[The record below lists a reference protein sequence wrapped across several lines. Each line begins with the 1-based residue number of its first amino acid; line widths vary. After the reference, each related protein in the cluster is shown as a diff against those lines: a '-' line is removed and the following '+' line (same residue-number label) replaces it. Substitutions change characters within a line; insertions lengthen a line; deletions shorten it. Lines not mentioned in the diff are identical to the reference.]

1 MDKKKN
7 IYMFIGVGVVVI
19 PLIICGVA
27 LFMYNKSHKPEY
39 KLTQYVNL
47 INAKD
52 YEKMYEL
59 TDSETKKTVS
69 KDDFITKNKNIY
81 EGIGASDIKVEVK
94 NVEKKSNVATIDY
107 ETTMNTLCGELE
119 FSNTVTMTREIGKD
133 YTVKWNSKAI
143 FPELADNDKL
153 RVKTIKSKRG
163 DIIDRNGAKLATDSV
178 SSNVGIVPGKL
189 GDNKEQS
196 INDIAKLLETSVEYI
211 NNQLGA
217 SYVKPDM
224 FIPIKAIP
232 YGDERI
238 PSLLKISGVQINDK
252 DARIYPLDTKA
263 AHLTGYVQAINA
275 EELEKHK
282 DEEYTEN
289 SLIGKA
295 GLEKA
300 YEESLRG
307 IDGSEIYIQNKD
319 GEKKTSLITKEVK
332 NGSDLKLTIDGNMQC
347 LLYSQLEKDKGSA
360 VAMNPNTGEVL
371 ALVSTPAYN
380 PNDFILGMSNDKW
393 NSLNNDSNKPLY
405 NRFQG
410 TAAPGSSFKPITAAI
425 GVDTKKLD
433 PNADK
438 KISGLSWKKDSS
450 WGNYS
455 VTRVS
460 EYGGNSNLLNAL
472 VYSDNIYFAQVA
484 LDIGKDTFK
493 DKLNSFGFSEKVPF
507 EFPLYNSQF
516 SSDKSFKTE
525 VQLADSGYGQGEVLM
540 NPVHLAALYTMFQNE
555 GNILNPYLIYKQTPE
570 SKVWKSNAVSKESA
584 NIVLQDLIQVVENPN
599 GTGHAALT
607 YGLTIAGKT
616 GTAEIKASQDDTTGT
631 ELGWFVGMT
640 TNKAPNNLLVVMMAE
655 DVKDKGGSHYVVP
668 KVKKALETIK

>member
-1 MDKKKN
+1 
-7 IYMFIGVGVVVI
+7 
-19 PLIICGVA
+19 
-27 LFMYNKSHKPEY
+27 
-39 KLTQYVNL
+39 
-47 INAKD
+47 
-52 YEKMYEL
+52 
-59 TDSETKKTVS
+59 
-69 KDDFITKNKNIY
+69 
-81 EGIGASDIKVEVK
+81 
-94 NVEKKSNVATIDY
+94 
-107 ETTMNTLCGELE
+107 
-119 FSNTVTMTREIGKD
+119 
-133 YTVKWNSKAI
+133 
-143 FPELADNDKL
+143 
-153 RVKTIKSKRG
+153 
-163 DIIDRNGAKLATDSV
+163 
-178 SSNVGIVPGKL
+178 
-189 GDNKEQS
+189 
-196 INDIAKLLETSVEYI
+196 
-211 NNQLGA
+211 
-217 SYVKPDM
+217 
-224 FIPIKAIP
+224 
-232 YGDERI
+232 
-238 PSLLKISGVQINDK
+238 
-252 DARIYPLDTKA
+252 
-263 AHLTGYVQAINA
+263 
-275 EELEKHK
+275 
-282 DEEYTEN
+282 
-289 SLIGKA
+289 
-295 GLEKA
+295 
-300 YEESLRG
+300 
-307 IDGSEIYIQNKD
+307 
-319 GEKKTSLITKEVK
+319 
-332 NGSDLKLTIDGNMQC
+332 MQC

-599 GTGHAALT
+599 GTGHAAFT
-607 YGLTIAGKT
+607 SGLTIAGKT

>member
-1 MDKKKN
+1 MNKKKN
-7 IYMFIGVGVVVI
+7 IYMFIGVGIVVV
-19 PLIICGVA
+19 PLIICGIA

-39 KLTQYVNL
+39 KLTEYVNL

-59 TDSETKKTVS
+59 TDSETKQKLS
-69 KDDFITKNKNIY
+69 KEDFIARNKNIY
-81 EGIGASDIKVEVK
+81 EGIQASDIKIKVK
-94 NVEKKSNVATIDY
+94 NVENNGNAATIDY

-119 FSNTVTMTREIGKD
+119 FLNTINMTREIGKD
-133 YTVKWNSKAI
+133 YTVKWNSKVI
-143 FPELADNDKL
+143 FPDLTDNDKV

-163 DIIDRNGAKLATDSV
+163 DIIDRNGAMLATDSV
-178 SSNVGIVPGKL
+178 SSNVGIVPGNL
-189 GDNKEQS
+189 GDNKERS
-196 INDIAKLLETSVEYI
+196 INEIAKLLETSVEYI
-211 NNQLGA
+211 NGQLSA

-238 PSLLKISGVQINDK
+238 PSLLDIPGVKINDK
-252 DARIYPLDTKA
+252 DSRIYPLGIQT

-275 EELEKHK
+275 EELKKHK

-289 SLIGKA
+289 SLIGKS

-307 IDGSEIYIQNKD
+307 IDGAEIYIQNKE
-319 GEKKTSLITKEVK
+319 GEKKTSLITKKVK
-332 NGSDLKLTIDGNMQC
+332 NGSDLKLTIDSNMQC
-347 LLYSQLEKDKGSA
+347 LLYSQLENDKGSA

-371 ALVSTPAYN
+371 ALVSTPSYN

-393 NSLNNDSNKPLY
+393 NSLNNDPSKPLY

-410 TAAPGSSFKPITAAI
+410 TAAPGSSFKPITAVI
-425 GVDTKKLD
+425 GLDTKKLD
-433 PNADK
+433 PNANK
-438 KISGLSWKKDSS
+438 NISGLSWKKDSS

-460 EYGGNSNLLNAL
+460 DYGGNSNLLNAL

-484 LDIGKDTFK
+484 LDIGKDIFR
-493 DKLNSFGFSEKVPF
+493 DKLTSFGFSEKVPF

-516 SSDKSFKTE
+516 STGKDFKTE
-525 VQLADSGYGQGEVLM
+525 VQLADSGYGQGEVLL
-540 NPVHLAALYTMFQNE
+540 NPVYLASLYTMFQNE
-555 GNILNPYLIYKQTPE
+555 GSILNPYLEYKGTSE
-570 SKVWKSNAVSKESA
+570 SKVWKSNVVSKDSA
-584 NIVLQDLIQVVENPN
+584 NIVLQDLIQVVENPS
-599 GTGHAALT
+599 GTGHAAYT
-607 YGLTIAGKT
+607 SGLTIAGKT
-616 GTAEIKASQDDTTGT
+616 GTAEIKASQNDTTGT

-668 KVKKALETIK
+668 KVKKALETIR

>member
-1 MDKKKN
+1 MNKNRN
-7 IYMFIGVGVVVI
+7 IYMFIGVGVVVV
-19 PLIICGVA
+19 PLIICGIA

-39 KLTQYVNL
+39 KLTEYVNL
-47 INAKD
+47 INARD

-59 TDSETKKTVS
+59 TDSETKKTIS
-69 KDDFITKNKNIY
+69 KDDFIARNKNIY
-81 EGIGASDIKVEVK
+81 EGISSSDIKVEVK
-94 NVEKKSNVATIDY
+94 NVENSSNVTIMDY
-107 ETTMNTLCGELE
+107 KTTMNTLCGELE
-119 FSNTVTMTREIGKD
+119 FSNTITMTREMGKD
-133 YTVKWNSKAI
+133 YTVKWNSKLI
-143 FPELADNDKL
+143 FPDLTDNDKI

-163 DIIDRNGAKLATDSV
+163 DIIDRNGANIATDSV
-178 SSNVGIVPGKL
+178 SFNVGVVPGKL
-189 GDNKEQS
+189 GDNKEQ
-196 INDIAKLLETSVEYI
+196 IIIEIAKLLETSVEYI
-211 NNQLGA
+211 NTQLSA
-217 SYVKPDM
+217 TYVKPDM

-232 YGDERI
+232 YGDDRI
-238 PSLLKISGVQINDK
+238 TSLLNISGVQINEK
-252 DARIYPLDTKA
+252 DARIYPLAEKA
-263 AHLTGYVQAINA
+263 AHLTGYVQVINA

-282 DEEYTEN
+282 DEEYTQN
-289 SLIGKA
+289 SLIGKS

-300 YEESLRG
+300 YEETLRG
-307 IDGSEIYIQNKD
+307 IDGAEIYIQNKD

-332 NGSDLKLTIDGNMQC
+332 NGSDLKLTIDSNMQN
-347 LLYSQLEKDKGSA
+347 LLYSQLECDKGSA

-380 PNDFILGMSNDKW
+380 PNDFILGMSNNKW
-393 NSLNNDSNKPLY
+393 NGLNNDPSKPLY

-410 TAAPGSSFKPITAAI
+410 TFAPGSSFKPITAVI

-433 PNADK
+433 SNANK
-438 KISGLSWKKDSS
+438 NISGLSWKKDSS

-460 EYGGNSNLLNAL
+460 SYAGNSDLLNAL

-484 LDIGKDTFK
+484 LDIGKDIFK

-507 EFPLYNSQF
+507 EYPLYNSQF
-516 SSDKSFKTE
+516 SSDKTFKTE

-540 NPVHLAALYTMFQNE
+540 NPVHLASLYTMFQNE
-555 GNILNPYLIYKQTPE
+555 GSILTPYLVYNGAQENKI
-570 SKVWKSNAVSKESA
+570 WKSNAVGKDSA
-584 NIVLQDLIQVVENPN
+584 SIVLKDLIQVVENPN
-599 GTGHAALT
+599 GTGHAAMT

-640 TNKAPNNLLVVMMAE
+640 TNKSPNNLLVVMMAE

>member
-7 IYMFIGVGVVVI
+7 IYMFIGVGVVII
-19 PLIICGVA
+19 PLIMCGVA

-39 KLTQYVNL
+39 KLTEYVNL

-59 TDSETKKTVS
+59 TDSETKQKLS
-69 KDDFITKNKNIY
+69 KEDFIARNKNIY
-81 EGIGASDIKVEVK
+81 EGIQASDIKVEVK
-94 NVEKKSNVATIDY
+94 NVENKSNEATIDY
-107 ETTMNTLCGELE
+107 ETTMNTLCGQLE
-119 FSNTVTMTREIGKD
+119 FSNTITMTREIGKD
-133 YTVKWNSKAI
+133 YTVKWNSKVI
-143 FPELADNDKL
+143 FPELTDNDKI

-163 DIIDRNGAKLATDSV
+163 DIIDRNGAMLATDSV
-178 SSNVGIVPGKL
+178 SSNVGIVPGSL
-189 GDNKEQS
+189 GDNKEKS
-196 INDIAKLLETSVEYI
+196 INQISKLLETSVEYI
-211 NNQLGA
+211 NSQLSA

-224 FIPIKAIP
+224 FIPIKTIP

-238 PSLLKISGVQINDK
+238 PSLLGIPGVQINDK
-252 DARIYPLDTKA
+252 DARIYPLGVQA
-263 AHLTGYVQAINA
+263 AHLTGYVQTINA

-289 SLIGKA
+289 SLIGKS

-300 YEESLRG
+300 YEESIRG
-307 IDGSEIYIQNKD
+307 IDGVEIYIQNKE

-332 NGSDLKLTIDGNMQC
+332 NGSDLKLTIDSNMQC
-347 LLYSQLEKDKGSA
+347 LLYSELEKDKGAA

-371 ALVSTPAYN
+371 ALVSTPSYN

-393 NSLNNDSNKPLY
+393 NSLNNDSSKPLY

-410 TAAPGSSFKPITAAI
+410 TAAPGSSFKPITAVI
-425 GVDTKKLD
+425 GLDAKKLD
-433 PNADK
+433 PNANK
-438 KISGLSWKKDSS
+438 NISGLSWKKDGS

-460 EYGGNSNLLNAL
+460 AYGGDSNLLNAL

-507 EFPLYNSQF
+507 EYPLYNSQF
-516 SSDKSFKTE
+516 SSDNTFKTE
-525 VQLADSGYGQGEVLM
+525 VQLADSGYGQGEVLL
-540 NPVHLAALYTMFQNE
+540 NPVYLASLYTMFQNE
-555 GNILNPYLIYKQTPE
+555 GSILNPYLEYKGTPE
-570 SKVWKSNAVSKESA
+570 SKVWKANAVSKDSA

-599 GTGHAALT
+599 GTGHAAYT
-607 YGLTIAGKT
+607 SGLTIAGKT
-616 GTAEIKASQDDTTGT
+616 GTAEIKASQDDKTGT

-640 TNKAPNNLLVVMMAE
+640 TNKASNNLLVVMMAE

>member
-599 GTGHAALT
+599 GTGHAAFT
-607 YGLTIAGKT
+607 SGLTIAGKT